1 MSEEERLLCPLCSS
15 SYADTAS
22 GRGMFKRH
30 VRMAHLPTKKTFIR
44 TFKQR
49 KEGNIVDVAVHR
61 YICPFPEC
69 EEMYIS
75 RERLWAHFRRK
86 DHFRYILIKN
96 KRV

>member
-1 MSEEERLLCPLCSS
+1 MSEEERLLCPLCSA

-30 VRMAHLPTKKTFIR
+30 VRMAHLPKEKTFIR
-44 TFKQR
+44 TFKQWDGQ
-49 KEGNIVDVAVHR
+49 KNVDVAVHR
-61 YICPFPEC
+61 YVCPFPDCGEGF
-69 EEMYIS
+69 IS

-96 KRV
+96 KRF